1 MQLEDQHVQSSTL
14 EGLDHKVSSRGL
26 DVRVGRI
33 KEVLIGNTEARL
45 NIADSVS
52 ENTKVKRLGDP
63 VRRNTLGDGSHK
75 AVCLGGRIA
84 TLIVNIASQVGP
96 VLGVPEEDNTF
107 DGIECRSSNLRK
119 CITSCSRT
127 LGIAFKDKAGSWV
140 LSKLGVDL
148 GNDVSRAYGR
158 DLGEIGRIDS
168 VVF

>member
-1 MQLEDQHVQSSTL
+1 MEDQHVQSSTL

-96 VLGVPEEDNTF
+96 VLGFPKRITPLTA
-107 DGIECRSSNLRK
+107 SNADPV
-119 CITSCSRT
+119 I
-127 LGIAFKDKAGSWV
+127 
-140 LSKLGVDL
+140 
-148 GNDVSRAYGR
+148 
-158 DLGEIGRIDS
+158 
-168 VVF
+168 